1 MDTKSD
7 LLSSYL
13 SVSSA
18 HTFLVAWVAALA
30 HNVDSTRVVGL
41 AG

>member
-7 LLSSYL
+7 LLFNYL
-13 SVSSA
+13 SISFA
-18 HTFLVAWVAALA
+18 HIFLVAWVAALA
-30 HNVDSTRVVGL
+30 HNVGSTRVVGL